1 MDQNKYIELYFS
13 EGLEHLSTLTRGLAP
28 DDGLTKESVSE
39 LFRSAHS
46 LKGMAAAMGF
56 DSTSRLA
63 HGLENILGAWR
74 GGAVPSG
81 EEREMALRATD
92 LLHRLFELVRS
103 SGNDSGLEEE
113 VSAWLS
119 SNGGTEGIP
128 ATRETPFQAAE
139 PEPPAPASPS
149 KQGAV
154 RIKVSIDPESQLP
167 AARLLVVFQ
176 KVKSVFPDCDIS
188 PSLAEIQKSGVKSA
202 EFGVSEHPELKNLA
216 RQIQSL
222 PEVAH
227 VEITSEEAAESK
239 GSLVSTLRLPAS
251 TLDDM
256 LVRISHMLYHMTNL
270 EQALPEAERRRQKFW
285 LESHRSQL
293 HQLYNEILEARLVSF
308 DSLIERLERAVRD
321 LSSRTGKPLRFRVEG
336 KGEKVDKLLLEK
348 LLDPLMHLVRNGADH
363 GIESPAER
371 KSAGKPSEGA
381 LLLTIK
387 REGEKLTII
396 FEDDGKGLD
405 VDSIRESAVKRG
417 IISQDRSENLSKRQI
432 LELITL
438 PSFSTKTEVT
448 QISGRGV
455 GLDVVRSA
463 VESLG
468 GTLELESEKGK
479 GSKFFLIFPSAVT
492 LTEVLVF
499 SWGPEFNFAIPASQ
513 VTKLYPLSQYQ
524 IAWVEGTKKLRIDD
538 TFLEILDFRLSPV
551 GKSGIAVGLDLGSR
565 ETVLLVS
572 EVKQTEKVV
581 ILPWGPPLERIP
593 HLIGGALLSTG
604 EIVYILD
611 GVTLAREETEA
622 INVFQA
628 K

>member
-1 MDQNKYIELYFS
+1 MDQSKYIGMYLS
-13 EGLEHLSTLTRGLAP
+13 EGADHLSGLTRGLSP
-28 DDGLTKESVSE
+28 DADLDTGSISE
-39 LFRSAHS
+39 LFRNAHS

-56 DSTSRLA
+56 DATSRLA
-63 HGLENILGAWR
+63 HGLENILGNWR
-74 GGAVPSG
+74 SG
-81 EEREMALRATD
+81 SSPDGPGRERALRATD
-92 LLHRLFELVRS
+92 LLHRLFEKVQA
-103 SGNDSGLEEE
+103 SGNDSGLENE
-113 VSAWLS
+113 VAEWFSQD
-119 SNGGTEGIP
+119 GGKDE
-128 ATRETPFQAAE
+128 ATGRNDTPFQPAE
-139 PEPPAPASPS
+139 PESPPASSP
-149 KQGAV
+149 KPCAV
-154 RIKVSIDPESQLP
+154 RIRVSIDPESQLP

-176 KVKSVFPDCDIS
+176 KVKSVFPDCEIS
-188 PSLAEIQKSGVKSA
+188 PSLAELQKSGGKTA
-202 EFGVSEHPELKNLA
+202 EFGVSDNPELKNLA

-227 VEITSEEAAESK
+227 VEISAVETAETKS
-239 GSLVSTLRLPAS
+239 SLVSTLRLAAF
-251 TLDDM
+251 TLDDL
-256 LVRISHMLYHMTNL
+256 LVRISHLLYHMNTL
-270 EQALPEAERRRQKFW
+270 ESALPDDEKRRQKFW
-285 LESHRSQL
+285 IESHRSQL

-308 DSLIERLERAVRD
+308 DSLIERLDRAVRD
-321 LSSRTGKPLRFRVEG
+321 LSSRTGKTLRFRVEG

-363 GIESPAER
+363 GIEPPEER
-371 KSAGKPSEGA
+371 NRAGKPSEGT

-405 VDSIRESAVKRG
+405 VESIRENAVKRG
-417 IISQDRSENLSKRQI
+417 MISADRSETLSKRQI
-432 LELITL
+432 LEFITL

-499 SWGPEFNFAIPASQ
+499 SWGPELNFAIPASQ

-524 IAWVEGTKKLRIDD
+524 IAWVEGTKKLRVDD
-538 TFLEILDFRLSPV
+538 MFLEILDFRLSPV
-551 GKSGIAVGLDLGSR
+551 GKSGIAVGLTLGSK
-565 ETVLLVS
+565 EIVLLVS

-581 ILPWGPPLERIP
+581 VLPWGPPLERVP

>member
-1 MDQNKYIELYFS
+1 MDPNKYIELYFS
-13 EGLEHLSTLTRGLAP
+13 EGLEHLSSLTKGLAP
-28 DDGLTKESVSE
+28 DGGLTKESVSE

-56 DSTSRLA
+56 DSTSRLS
-63 HGLENILGAWR
+63 HGLENILGKWR
-74 GGAVPSG
+74 GGAVPDG

-103 SGNDSGLEEE
+103 SGNDSGLEDE
-113 VSAWLS
+113 VAAWLS
-119 SNGGTEGIP
+119 SNGGTESIHAP
-128 ATRETPFQAAE
+128 RETPFQAAG

-176 KVKSVFPDCDIS
+176 KVKSLFPDCEIS
-188 PSLAEIQKSGVKSA
+188 PPLAELQRSGVKTA
-202 EFGVSEHPELKNLA
+202 EFGVSEHPELRNLA

-227 VEITSEEAAESK
+227 VEISAEEAAESK
-239 GSLVSTLRLPAS
+239 GSLVSTLRLSAS
-251 TLDDM
+251 TLDEM
-256 LVRISHMLYHMTNL
+256 LVRISHMLYHMTTL

-293 HQLYNEILEARLVSF
+293 HQLYNGILEARLVSF

-371 KSAGKPSEGA
+371 NSAGKPSEGT
-381 LLLTIK
+381 LLLKIK

-405 VDSIRESAVKRG
+405 VDSIRENAVKRG
-417 IISQDRSENLSKRQI
+417 IISPDRLETLTKRQL

-524 IAWVEGTKKLRIDD
+524 IAWVEGTKKLRVDD
-538 TFLEILDFRLSPV
+538 SFLEILDFRLSPV

-572 EVKQTEKVV
+572 QVKQTEKVV
-581 ILPWGPPLERIP
+581 ILPWGPPLERVP

>member
-1 MDQNKYIELYFS
+1 MDQSKYIEMYLS
-13 EGLEHLSTLTRGLAP
+13 EGADHLSGLTRGLSA
-28 DDGLTKESVSE
+28 DSALTKESISE
-39 LFRSAHS
+39 LFRNAHS

-56 DSTSRLA
+56 EATSRLS
-63 HGLENILGAWR
+63 HELENLLGRWR
-74 GGAVPSG
+74 NG
-81 EEREMALRATD
+81 EPQDEQGRERALRATD
-92 LLHRLFELVRS
+92 ILHRLFEKVQA
-103 SGNDSGLEEE
+103 SGNDSGLENE
-113 VSAWLS
+113 VGAWFS
-119 SNGGTEGIP
+119 SGGGNDEKIVGND
-128 ATRETPFQAAE
+128 APFQSAD
-139 PEPPAPASPS
+139 PDTNPAPPP
-149 KQGAV
+149 KHCTV
-154 RIKVSIDPESQLP
+154 RIRVSIDTESQLP

-176 KVKSVFPDCDIS
+176 KVKSLFPDCEIS
-188 PSLAEIQKSGVKSA
+188 PSLAELQKSGVKTA

-227 VEITSEEAAESK
+227 VEISALETAESK
-239 GSLVSTLRLPAS
+239 STLVSTLRLQAS
-251 TLDDM
+251 TLDDL
-256 LVRISHMLYHMTNL
+256 LVRISQLLYHMNTL
-270 EQALPEAERRRQKFW
+270 ESALPGDEKRKQKFW
-285 LESHRSQL
+285 IESHRSQL

-308 DSLIERLERAVRD
+308 DSLIERLDRAVRD
-321 LSSRTGKPLRFRVEG
+321 LSTRTGKPLRFRVEG

-348 LLDPLMHLVRNGADH
+348 LLDPLMHLMRNGADH
-363 GIESPAER
+363 GIEPPAER
-371 KSAGKPSEGA
+371 KSAGKPSEGT

-387 REGEKLTII
+387 REGEKLTIV
-396 FEDDGKGLD
+396 FGDDGKGLD
-405 VDSIRESAVKRG
+405 VESIRESAVKRG
-417 IISQDRSENLSKRQI
+417 IISADRSESLSKRQI

-499 SWGPEFNFAIPASQ
+499 SWSPEFNFAIPASQ

-524 IAWVEGTKKLRIDD
+524 IAWVEGAKKLRVDD
-538 TFLEILDFRLSPV
+538 TFLEILDFRMSPV
-551 GKSGIAVGLDLGSR
+551 GKEGIAVGLALGSR
-565 ETVLLVS
+565 EIVLLVS